1 MSNTRMIVMLPA
13 LLLLRPHTA
22 SSQVSRGSITGKVT
36 DPQGAVIA
44 GAHVLVTNTETNAAR
59 RNNTNDTG
67 YFEISLLNPGMYV
80 VTVEAPGF
88 KKSVRS
94 GLELSVAGRLD
105 LALQLEIGSVAETVE
120 VKAAAR

>member
-1 MSNTRMIVMLPA
+1 
-13 LLLLRPHTA
+13 
-22 SSQVSRGSITGKVT
+22 
-36 DPQGAVIA
+36 VIA
-44 GAHVLVTNTETNAAR
+44 GAYVLVTNTETNAAR
-59 RNNTNDTG
+59 RNNTNDAG

-105 LALQLEIGSVAETVE
+105 LALQREIGLAAETVE
-120 VKAAAR
+120 VKAGAR

>member
-1 MSNTRMIVMLPA
+1 
-13 LLLLRPHTA
+13 
-22 SSQVSRGSITGKVT
+22 
-36 DPQGAVIA
+36 
-44 GAHVLVTNTETNAAR
+44 
-59 RNNTNDTG
+59 
-67 YFEISLLNPGMYV
+67 MYV